1 MPSFM
6 RHAIGGLLAAGALSL
21 AAASANAQSPEFKT
35 MTFVVG
41 ATPGGGYDAY
51 TRLLARSFGK
61 YLPGAPNVIVQ
72 NMPGSGSLKAVLY
85 LDANAPKDGSVIT
98 AFNPGIIV
106 ESLTAPEKIK
116 FKLSDVAW
124 IGSIT
129 ADLRACYAWHATGVK
144 NWDDLMKR
152 SNFNIGTQQTG
163 SSSYNNA
170 ATLKNLY
177 GAKIKIITGYPGSAE
192 ERLAIERGE
201 LDGGC
206 GAWSSN
212 PPNWL
217 AENKINPIV
226 KFAPGPIPN
235 LPDSVPFAGDLLK
248 SEDDKTV
255 LKLLT
260 SADALGRPYVASKS
274 VPADRIALLR
284 KAFDA
289 AIKDSQ
295 FLAEAAKSDLP
306 IVGSRDGATAE
317 KIIGEIYGAP
327 QRLIDKAKETVR

>member
-1 MPSFM
+1 M
-6 RHAIGGLLAAGALSL
+6 RHAICGLLAASAVSL
-21 AAASANAQSPEFKT
+21 AITAPAAAQSHQFKT
-35 MTFVVG
+35 VNLVVG
-41 ATPGGGYDAY
+41 ATPGGGYDSY
-51 TRLLARSFGK
+51 TRLLARSYAK
-61 YLPGAPNVIVQ
+61 YLPGNPTIIVQ

-85 LDANAPKDGSVIT
+85 LDTTAPKDGSVIT
-98 AFNPGIIV
+98 AFNPGVIV
-106 ESLTAPEKIK
+106 ESLVTPEKIN

-129 ADLRACYAWHATGVK
+129 ADLRVCYAWHATGVK
-144 NWDDLMKR
+144 SWADLMKR
-152 SNFNIGTQQTG
+152 DVFNIGTQQTG

-212 PPNWL
+212 PPSWL
-217 AENKINPIV
+217 TENKITPLV
-226 KFAPGPIPN
+226 KFTPDSIPN
-235 LPDSVPFAGDLLK
+235 LQAGVPFAGDLLK
-248 SEDDKTV
+248 NDDDKTV

-260 SADALGRPYVASKS
+260 AADRVGRPYIASKS

-284 KAFDA
+284 KGFDA
-289 AIKDSQ
+289 AIKDAQ
-295 FLAEAAKSDLP
+295 FVAEAAKADLP
-306 IVGSRDGATAE
+306 LVGSLDGASSA
-317 KIIGEIYGAP
+317 KIIDEIYNAP
-327 QRLIDKAKETVR
+327 LRLIEKAKETVR

>member
-1 MPSFM
+1 M
-6 RHAIGGLLAAGALSL
+6 RHIRRGL
-21 AAASANAQSPEFKT
+21 AAASALGLLAAALAAPAAAQSPEFKT
-35 MTFVVG
+35 ITMVVG

-61 YLPGAPNVIVQ
+61 YLPGEPNVIVQ
-72 NMPGSGSLKAVLY
+72 NMPGSGSLKAVLH
-85 LDANAPKDGSVIT
+85 LDANAPKDGSVMT
-98 AFNPGIIV
+98 AFNPGVIV
-106 ESLTAPEKIK
+106 ESLTAPDKIN

-152 SNFNIGTQQTG
+152 GNFNIGTQQTG

-170 ATLKNLY
+170 ATLKNLF

-212 PPNWL
+212 PPAWL

-226 KFAPGPIPN
+226 KFAPGPVPN
-235 LPDSVPFAGDLLK
+235 LPSSVPYAGDLLK
-248 SEDDKTV
+248 NEDDKTV

-260 SADALGRPYVASKS
+260 SADAVGRPYVASKA
-274 VPADRIALLR
+274 VPADRLALLR
-284 KAFDA
+284 KAFDSA
-289 AIKDSQ
+289 VKDPQ
-295 FLAEAAKSDLP
+295 FVADAAKSDLP
-306 IVGSRDGATAE
+306 VVGTLDGASAA
-317 KIIGEIYGAP
+317 KIIDDIYGAP
-327 QRLIDKAKETVR
+327 PRLIEKARETVR